1 MMSPMLLLF
10 LILIATILMFLF
22 GRWRHDMVAIAA
34 LLTCTAVGL
43 INPADAFSGFSH
55 PAVVTVAGV
64 LVLSYALQQTGAVD
78 VLAERILPSKA
89 SPTISITALCA
100 LAALLSSFMNNV
112 GALALLMP
120 IALQMAVRLNIPPG
134 RTLMPLAFAT
144 MLGGMT
150 TLIGTPS
157 NLLVSSFRTYD
168 GHRGFAMFDFSPVG
182 VAVAVLG
189 VIFLGTLGWRLVPAR
204 ERQHTDSFETGAYLT
219 EARVPE
225 ESKAIGVTLGEAEKA
240 LTDAEAQIL
249 GLIRNGIRLN
259 APDSRLALRANDV
272 VLLEADPNTLAKSL
286 ETLGLVFEEGLPS
299 SHKSE
304 DNNESSASVAS
315 AVSNDTTNKKNG
327 DAPKRVLSNELS
339 ELVVLPG
346 SSLLGRSA
354 ANIQMRSRFHI
365 NLLAISRQSIR
376 SRTRLR
382 STPLRT
388 GDVLLLQGPSEDIS
402 HFAAASGCAPLAS
415 RPLRV
420 PDRKKMWLS
429 VLIMGGAIAGAAS
442 GLWSAALCFTL
453 GVLLLLACKVV
464 ATRNAY
470 TAIDWSVI
478 VLLGALI
485 PVGQAMEST
494 GAAAAVANFMLAH
507 IAGGHSIIALIVI
520 LVATMSLSDL
530 MNNAATVVVMSPIA
544 IGAAT
549 QLGVNPDGFLM
560 AVAIGASCAF
570 LTPIAH
576 QNNTLVLGPGGF
588 KFGDYWPLGLPTEII
603 VGGISIPL
611 ILLVW
616 PL

>member
-43 INPADAFSGFSH
+43 VNPADAFSGFSH
-55 PAVVTVAGV
+55 PAVVTVVGV

-225 ESKAIGVTLGEAEKA
+225 ESKAIGVTLGEAEK
-240 LTDAEAQIL
+240 
-249 GLIRNGIRLN
+249 
-259 APDSRLALRANDV
+259 
-272 VLLEADPNTLAKSL
+272 
-286 ETLGLVFEEGLPS
+286 
-299 SHKSE
+299 
-304 DNNESSASVAS
+304 
-315 AVSNDTTNKKNG
+315 
-327 DAPKRVLSNELS
+327 
-339 ELVVLPG
+339 
-346 SSLLGRSA
+346 
-354 ANIQMRSRFHI
+354 
-365 NLLAISRQSIR
+365 
-376 SRTRLR
+376 
-382 STPLRT
+382 
-388 GDVLLLQGPSEDIS
+388 
-402 HFAAASGCAPLAS
+402 
-415 RPLRV
+415 
-420 PDRKKMWLS
+420 
-429 VLIMGGAIAGAAS
+429 
-442 GLWSAALCFTL
+442 
-453 GVLLLLACKVV
+453 
-464 ATRNAY
+464 
-470 TAIDWSVI
+470 
-478 VLLGALI
+478 
-485 PVGQAMEST
+485 
-494 GAAAAVANFMLAH
+494 
-507 IAGGHSIIALIVI
+507 
-520 LVATMSLSDL
+520 
-530 MNNAATVVVMSPIA
+530 SPYR
-544 IGAAT
+544 
-549 QLGVNPDGFLM
+549 
-560 AVAIGASCAF
+560 C
-570 LTPIAH
+570 
-576 QNNTLVLGPGGF
+576 
-588 KFGDYWPLGLPTEII
+588 
-603 VGGISIPL
+603 
-611 ILLVW
+611 
-616 PL
+616 

>member
-1 MMSPMLLLF
+1 M
-10 LILIATILMFLF
+10 
-22 GRWRHDMVAIAA
+22 
-34 LLTCTAVGL
+34 
-43 INPADAFSGFSH
+43 
-55 PAVVTVAGV
+55 
-64 LVLSYALQQTGAVD
+64 
-78 VLAERILPSKA
+78 
-89 SPTISITALCA
+89 
-100 LAALLSSFMNNV
+100 
-112 GALALLMP
+112 
-120 IALQMAVRLNIPPG
+120 
-134 RTLMPLAFAT
+134 
-144 MLGGMT
+144 
-150 TLIGTPS
+150 
-157 NLLVSSFRTYD
+157 
-168 GHRGFAMFDFSPVG
+168 
-182 VAVAVLG
+182 
-189 VIFLGTLGWRLVPAR
+189 
-204 ERQHTDSFETGAYLT
+204 
-219 EARVPE
+219 
-225 ESKAIGVTLGEAEKA
+225 
-240 LTDAEAQIL
+240 
-249 GLIRNGIRLN
+249 
-259 APDSRLALRANDV
+259 
-272 VLLEADPNTLAKSL
+272 LLEADPNTLAKSL